1 MFCNQCGTQL
11 QSDFTLC
18 PRCGKPAQAPVP
30 ANATT
35 RLQQHLSTLGILW
48 MVLGG
53 LTLLPAFFLVFL
65 SGLIRVAI
73 PFSNAVA
80 RNLGPLV
87 MMVIGGSLLLIG
99 ASGLL
104 VGWGLMRHQPWA
116 RVPAILVGVLALFH
130 PPLLTA
136 LGIYTLWV
144 LLGQNSDVEYQRL
157 ASTAQR
163 SG

>member
-11 QSDFTLC
+11 QSDFNVC
-18 PRCGKPAQAPVP
+18 PRCGRPAQAPVP
-30 ANATT
+30 VVKATT
-35 RLQQHLSTLGILW
+35 RLQQHLPTLGILW

-53 LTLLPAFFLVFL
+53 LTLLPAFFRVFL
-65 SGLIRVAI
+65 SSVIHVAI

-99 ASGLL
+99 AGGLL

-116 RVPAILVGVLALFH
+116 RIPAIIVGVLALFH

-144 LLGQNSDVEYQRL
+144 LLGRNSDIEYQRL
-157 ASTAQR
+157 ARTA
-163 SG
+163 